1 MQARHQDR
9 QTRVT
14 PPERYRPPR
23 GRSES
28 PRAVRRAQARAVRVG
43 EAAGMVE
50 ANLKRLVVV
59 QRVPE
64 RTRRDATRVSEYG
77 SCRPSEWYQSI
88 EHARRRKFRV
98 S

>member
-23 GRSES
+23 RRSES
-28 PRAVRRAQARAVRVG
+28 PRAVRRVQARAVRVG

-64 RTRRDATRVSEYG
+64 RTRRDVCVRIRVLSTKRVVPVDQA
-77 SCRPSEWYQSI
+77 RP
-88 EHARRRKFRV
+88 AA
-98 S
+98 